1 MNIAFLF
8 YCPIVPHI
16 GGVQRVT
23 DVLTKEFVKRGH
35 NVIFICTESRNMDD
49 AYQNYS
55 ATQIYLDSN
64 KNEEEFIADY
74 CKILHTN
81 DIDVVIS
88 QEAQKE
94 SLLLLANTPICVK
107 RISVVHI
114 NPYAIIGNERRIKR
128 AIRSRRLVTNLAKYL
143 VMLFPHIARQYYRL
157 KENKFYRR
165 ILGVSDKLVLLSP
178 SFVELLKKNIP
189 NISNR
194 KLVTIGNPNTF
205 VPKHEVETKE
215 NLIICVAR
223 LSEAQKNVRDFILVW
238 QQLYKYNPMWKAV
251 IVGDGPDRGLLESF
265 AKKKGVRNLSFVGR
279 VENVGNYYQRAKFVC
294 MTSIYEGWGMVLT
307 EGMSYGCVPCV
318 YGSYGAA
325 FDIVDDGVN
334 GIIST
339 PFRPKEMADRIQTLI
354 NDESRLVQMSSSA
367 IEKVKDFNADKVA
380 DKWDALFDEL
390 LYE

>member
-23 DVLTKEFVKRGH
+23 DVLAKEFERRGH
-35 NVIFICTESRNMDD
+35 NVIFICTESQNRDD
-49 AYQNYS
+49 VYPYYS
-55 ATQIYLDSN
+55 AKQIYLDSN
-64 KNEEEFIADY
+64 KNDEEFTADY
-74 CKILHTN
+74 CKILQTN
-81 DIDVVIS
+81 DINVVIS
-88 QEAQKE
+88 QEARSD
-94 SLLLLANTPICVK
+94 SLLLLENTPICVK

-114 NPYAIIGNERRIKR
+114 NPYAIIGNEQRIKR

-143 VMLFPHIARQYYRL
+143 VMLFPHIARRYYRF

-165 ILGVSDKLVLLSP
+165 ILGVSDKLVFLSP
-178 SFVELLKKNIP
+178 SFVELLKENIP
-189 NISNR
+189 DISSR
-194 KLVTIGNPNTF
+194 KLAAIGNPNTF
-205 VPKHEVETKE
+205 VPKHEVGTKE

-223 LSEAQKNVRDFILVW
+223 LSEVPKNVRDFILVW
-238 QQLYKYNPMWKAV
+238 QQLYKDNPKWKAI
-251 IVGDGPDRGLLESF
+251 IVGDGPDRGMLESF

-380 DKWDALFDEL
+380 DKWDALFGSLE
-390 LYE
+390 E

>member
-35 NVIFICTESRNMDD
+35 NVIFICTESRNRDD

-114 NPYAIIGNERRIKR
+114 NPYGIVNNERRIKR
-128 AIRSRRLVTNLAKYL
+128 GLHTKRIFSLLAKYL
-143 VMLFPHIARQYYRL
+143 VLAFPNIARGRYIR
-157 KENKFYRR
+157 KEKLLYRR
-165 ILGVSDKLVLLSP
+165 LFAVSDKLVFLSKASVEIVKQYDTTLLP
-178 SFVELLKKNIP
+178 Q
-189 NISNR
+189 
-194 KLVTIGNPNTF
+194 KLTAIGNPNA
-205 VPKHEVETKE
+205 PLSKQILREKE

-223 LSEAQKNVRDFILVW
+223 LSEVPKNIRDFIDVW
-238 QQLYKYNPMWKAV
+238 GSLCKRNPTWRAE
-251 IVGDGPDRGLLESF
+251 IIGDGPDRDFLERY
-265 AKKKGVRNLSFVGR
+265 AERTN
-279 VENVGNYYQRAKFVC
+279 VENLKFIGEVKNVTDYYQRAKFVC

-354 NDESRLVQMSSSA
+354 NDGSRLAQMSSSA

-380 DKWDALFDEL
+380 DKWDALFGSLE
-390 LYE
+390 E

>member
-143 VMLFPHIARQYYRL
+143 VMLFPHIARQYYRF

-165 ILGVSDKLVLLSP
+165 ILGVSDKLVFLSP
-178 SFVELLKKNIP
+178 SFVELLKENIP
-189 NISNR
+189 DISSR
-194 KLVTIGNPNTF
+194 KLAAIGNPNTF
-205 VPKHEVETKE
+205 VPKHEAGTKE

-223 LSEAQKNVRDFILVW
+223 LSEVPKNVRDFILVW
-238 QQLYKYNPMWKAV
+238 QQLYKDNPKWKAI
-251 IVGDGPDRGLLESF
+251 IVGDGPDRGMLESF

-279 VENVGNYYQRAKFVC
+279 VENVGNCYQRAKFVC
-294 MTSIYEGWGMVLT
+294 MTSICEGWGMVLT

-380 DKWDALFDEL
+380 DKWDALFGSLE
-390 LYE
+390 E

>member
-23 DVLTKEFVKRGH
+23 DVLAKEFERRGH
-35 NVIFICTESRNMDD
+35 NVIFICTESQNRDD
-49 AYQNYS
+49 VYPYYS
-55 ATQIYLDSN
+55 AKQIYLDSN
-64 KNEEEFIADY
+64 KNDEEFTADY
-74 CKILHTN
+74 CKILQTN
-81 DIDVVIS
+81 DINVVIS
-88 QEAQKE
+88 QEARSD
-94 SLLLLANTPICVK
+94 SLLLLENTPICVK

-114 NPYAIIGNERRIKR
+114 NPYAIIGNEQRIKR

-143 VMLFPHIARQYYRL
+143 VMLFPHIARRYYRF

-165 ILGVSDKLVLLSP
+165 ILGVSDKLVFLSP
-178 SFVELLKKNIP
+178 SFVELLKENIP
-189 NISNR
+189 DISSR
-194 KLVTIGNPNTF
+194 KLAAIGNPNTF
-205 VPKHEVETKE
+205 VPKHEVGTKE

-223 LSEAQKNVRDFILVW
+223 LSEVPKNVRDFILVW

-380 DKWDALFDEL
+380 DKWDALFGSLE
-390 LYE
+390 E

>member
-114 NPYAIIGNERRIKR
+114 NPYAIIRNEQRIKR

-143 VMLFPHIARQYYRL
+143 VMFFPHIARQYYRF

-165 ILGVSDKLVLLSP
+165 ILGVSDKLVFLSP
-178 SFVELLKKNIP
+178 SFVELLKENIP
-189 NISNR
+189 DISSR
-194 KLVTIGNPNTF
+194 KLAAIGNPNTF
-205 VPKHEVETKE
+205 VPKHEVGTKE

-223 LSEAQKNVRDFILVW
+223 LSEVQKNVRDFILVW
-238 QQLYKYNPMWKAV
+238 QQLYKDNPKWKAI
-251 IVGDGPDRGLLESF
+251 IVGDGPDRGMLESF

-380 DKWDALFDEL
+380 DKWDALFGSLE
-390 LYE
+390 E

>member
-23 DVLTKEFVKRGH
+23 DVLAKEFERRGH
-35 NVIFICTESRNMDD
+35 NVIFICTESQNRDD
-49 AYQNYS
+49 VYPYYS
-55 ATQIYLDSN
+55 AKQIYLDSN
-64 KNEEEFIADY
+64 KNDEEFTADY
-74 CKILHTN
+74 CKILQTN
-81 DIDVVIS
+81 DINVVIS
-88 QEAQKE
+88 QEARSD
-94 SLLLLANTPICVK
+94 SLLLLENTPICVK

-114 NPYAIIGNERRIKR
+114 NPYAIIRNEQRIKR

-143 VMLFPHIARQYYRL
+143 VMFFPHIVRQYYRF

-165 ILGVSDKLVLLSP
+165 ILGVSDKLVFLSP
-178 SFVELLKKNIP
+178 SFVELLKENIP
-189 NISNR
+189 DISSR
-194 KLVTIGNPNTF
+194 KLAAIGNPNTF
-205 VPKHEVETKE
+205 VPKHEVGTKE

-223 LSEAQKNVRDFILVW
+223 LSEVPKNVRDFILVW
-238 QQLYKYNPMWKAV
+238 QQLYKDNPKWKAI
-251 IVGDGPDRGLLESF
+251 IVGDGPDRGMLESF

-367 IEKVKDFNADKVA
+367 IEKVKDFNADKVV
-380 DKWDALFDEL
+380 DKWDALFGSLE
-390 LYE
+390 E

>member
-178 SFVELLKKNIP
+178 SFVELLKENIP

-205 VPKHEVETKE
+205 VPKYEVGTKE

-223 LSEAQKNVRDFILVW
+223 LSEAPKNVRDFILVW

-380 DKWDALFDEL
+380 DKWDALFGSLE
-390 LYE
+390 E

>member
-35 NVIFICTESRNMDD
+35 NVIFICKESRNMDD

-178 SFVELLKKNIP
+178 SFVELLKENIP

-205 VPKHEVETKE
+205 VPKHEVGTKE

-223 LSEAQKNVRDFILVW
+223 LSEAPKNVRDFILVW

-339 PFRPKEMADRIQTLI
+339 PFKPKEMADRIQTLI

-380 DKWDALFDEL
+380 DKWDALFGSLE
-390 LYE
+390 E

>member
-23 DVLTKEFVKRGH
+23 DVLAKEFERRGH
-35 NVIFICTESRNMDD
+35 NVIFICTESQNRDD
-49 AYQNYS
+49 VYPYYS
-55 ATQIYLDSN
+55 AKQIYLDSN
-64 KNEEEFIADY
+64 KNDEEFTADY
-74 CKILHTN
+74 CKILQTN
-81 DIDVVIS
+81 DINVVIS
-88 QEAQKE
+88 QEARSD
-94 SLLLLANTPICVK
+94 SLLLLENTPICVK

-143 VMLFPHIARQYYRL
+143 VMLFPHIARQYYRF

-165 ILGVSDKLVLLSP
+165 ILGVSDKLVFLSP
-178 SFVELLKKNIP
+178 SFVELLKENIP

-205 VPKHEVETKE
+205 VPKHEVGTKE

-223 LSEAQKNVRDFILVW
+223 LSEVQKNVRDFILVW

-251 IVGDGPDRGLLESF
+251 IVGDGPDRGMLESF

-294 MTSIYEGWGMVLT
+294 LTSIYEGWGMVLT

-380 DKWDALFDEL
+380 DKWDALFGSLE
-390 LYE
+390 E

>member
-165 ILGVSDKLVLLSP
+165 ILGVSDKLVFLSP
-178 SFVELLKKNIP
+178 SFVELLKENIP
-189 NISNR
+189 DISSR
-194 KLVTIGNPNTF
+194 KLAAIGNPNTF
-205 VPKHEVETKE
+205 VPKHEVGTKE

-238 QQLYKYNPMWKAV
+238 QQLYKDNPKWKAI
-251 IVGDGPDRGLLESF
+251 IVGDGPDRGMLESF

-354 NDESRLVQMSSSA
+354 NDESRLAQISSSA

-380 DKWDALFDEL
+380 DKWDALFGSLE
-390 LYE
+390 E

>member
-23 DVLTKEFVKRGH
+23 DVLAKEFERRGH
-35 NVIFICTESRNMDD
+35 NVIFICTESQNRDD
-49 AYQNYS
+49 VYPYYS
-55 ATQIYLDSN
+55 AKQIYLDSN
-64 KNEEEFIADY
+64 KNDEEFTADY
-74 CKILHTN
+74 CKILQTN
-81 DIDVVIS
+81 DINVVIS
-88 QEAQKE
+88 QEARSD
-94 SLLLLANTPICVK
+94 SLLLLENTPICVK

-114 NPYAIIGNERRIKR
+114 NPYAIIRNEQRIKR

-143 VMLFPHIARQYYRL
+143 VMFFPHIARQYYWF

-165 ILGVSDKLVLLSP
+165 ILGVSDKLVFLSP
-178 SFVELLKKNIP
+178 SFVELLKENIP
-189 NISNR
+189 DISSR
-194 KLVTIGNPNTF
+194 KLAAIGNPNTF
-205 VPKHEVETKE
+205 VPKHEVGTKE

-223 LSEAQKNVRDFILVW
+223 LSEVQKNVRDFILVW
-238 QQLYKYNPMWKAV
+238 QQLYKDNPKWKAI
-251 IVGDGPDRGLLESF
+251 IVGDGPDRGMLESF

-339 PFRPKEMADRIQTLI
+339 PFRPKEIADRIQTLI

-380 DKWDALFDEL
+380 DKWDALFGSLE
-390 LYE
+390 E

>member
-23 DVLTKEFVKRGH
+23 DVLAKEFERRGH
-35 NVIFICTESRNMDD
+35 NVIFICTESRNRDD
-49 AYQNYS
+49 AYPYYS
-55 ATQIYLDSN
+55 AKQIYLDSN
-64 KNEEEFIADY
+64 KNDEEFTADY
-74 CKILHTN
+74 CKMLQTN
-81 DIDVVIS
+81 DINVVIS
-88 QEAQKE
+88 QEARTN
-94 SLLLLANTPICVK
+94 SLLLLENTPICVK

-114 NPYAIIGNERRIKR
+114 NPYAIIRNELRIKR
-128 AIRSRRLVTNLAKYL
+128 AIRSRRLVTNVAKYL
-143 VMLFPHIARQYYRL
+143 VMFFPHIARQYYRF

-165 ILGVSDKLVLLSP
+165 ILGVSDKLVFLSP
-178 SFVELLKKNIP
+178 SFVELLKENIP
-189 NISNR
+189 DISSR
-194 KLVTIGNPNTF
+194 KLAAIGNPNTF
-205 VPKHEVETKE
+205 VPKHEVGTKE

-223 LSEAQKNVRDFILVW
+223 LSEVQKNIRDFILVW
-238 QQLYKYNPMWKAV
+238 QQLYKDNPKWKAI
-251 IVGDGPDRGLLESF
+251 IVGDGPDREMLESF
-265 AKKKGVRNLSFVGR
+265 TKKKGVRNLSFVGR

-380 DKWDALFDEL
+380 DKWDALFGSLE
-390 LYE
+390 E

>member
-23 DVLTKEFVKRGH
+23 DVLAKEFERRGH

-143 VMLFPHIARQYYRL
+143 VMLFPHIARRYYRF

-165 ILGVSDKLVLLSP
+165 ILGVSDKLVFLSP
-178 SFVELLKKNIP
+178 SFVELLKENIP
-189 NISNR
+189 DISSR
-194 KLVTIGNPNTF
+194 KLAAIGNPNTF
-205 VPKHEVETKE
+205 VPKHEAGTKE

-223 LSEAQKNVRDFILVW
+223 LSEVQKNVRDFILVW
-238 QQLYKYNPMWKAV
+238 QQLYKDNPKWKAI
-251 IVGDGPDRGLLESF
+251 IVGDGPDRGMLESF

-354 NDESRLVQMSSSA
+354 NDESRLAQMSSSA

-380 DKWDALFDEL
+380 DKWDALFGSLE
-390 LYE
+390 E

>member
-23 DVLTKEFVKRGH
+23 DVLAKEFVKRGH

-143 VMLFPHIARQYYRL
+143 VMFFPHIARRYYRF

-165 ILGVSDKLVLLSP
+165 ILGVSDKLVFLSP
-178 SFVELLKKNIP
+178 SFVELLKENIP
-189 NISNR
+189 DISSR
-194 KLVTIGNPNTF
+194 KLAAIGNPNTF
-205 VPKHEVETKE
+205 VPKHEVRTKE

-223 LSEAQKNVRDFILVW
+223 LSEVQKNVRDFILVW
-238 QQLYKYNPMWKAV
+238 QQLYKDNPKWKAI
-251 IVGDGPDRGLLESF
+251 IVGDGPDRGMLESF

-380 DKWDALFDEL
+380 DKWDALFGSLE
-390 LYE
+390 E

>member
-23 DVLTKEFVKRGH
+23 DVLAKEFERRGH
-35 NVIFICTESRNMDD
+35 NVIFICTESQNRDD
-49 AYQNYS
+49 VYPYYS
-55 ATQIYLDSN
+55 AKQIYLDSN
-64 KNEEEFIADY
+64 KNDEEFTADY
-74 CKILHTN
+74 CKILQTN
-81 DIDVVIS
+81 DINVVIS
-88 QEAQKE
+88 QEARSD
-94 SLLLLANTPICVK
+94 SLLLLENTPICVK

-114 NPYAIIGNERRIKR
+114 NPYAIIRNEQRIKR

-143 VMLFPHIARQYYRL
+143 VMFFPHIARQYYRF

-165 ILGVSDKLVLLSP
+165 ILGVSDKLVFLSP
-178 SFVELLKKNIP
+178 SFVELLKENIP
-189 NISNR
+189 DISSR
-194 KLVTIGNPNTF
+194 KLAAIGNPNTF
-205 VPKHEVETKE
+205 VPKHEVGTKE

-223 LSEAQKNVRDFILVW
+223 LSEVQKNVRDFILVW
-238 QQLYKYNPMWKAV
+238 QQLYKDNPKWKAI
-251 IVGDGPDRGLLESF
+251 IVGDGPDRGMLESF

-367 IEKVKDFNADKVA
+367 IEKVKDFNADKVV
-380 DKWDALFDEL
+380 DKWDALFGSLE
-390 LYE
+390 E

>member
-223 LSEAQKNVRDFILVW
+223 LSEAPKNVRDFILVW

-354 NDESRLVQMSSSA
+354 NDGSRLAQMSSSA

-380 DKWDALFDEL
+380 DKWDALFGSLE
-390 LYE
+390 E

>member
-165 ILGVSDKLVLLSP
+165 ILGVSDKLVFLSP
-178 SFVELLKKNIP
+178 SFVELLKENIP
-189 NISNR
+189 DISSR
-194 KLVTIGNPNTF
+194 KLAAIGNPNTF
-205 VPKHEVETKE
+205 VPKHEVGTKE

-223 LSEAQKNVRDFILVW
+223 LSEVQKNVRDFILVW
-238 QQLYKYNPMWKAV
+238 QQLYKDNPKWKAI
-251 IVGDGPDRGLLESF
+251 IVGDGPDRGMLESF

-367 IEKVKDFNADKVA
+367 IEKVKDFNADKIA
-380 DKWDALFDEL
+380 DKWDALFGSLE
-390 LYE
+390 E

>member
-178 SFVELLKKNIP
+178 SFVELLKENIP

-205 VPKHEVETKE
+205 VPKHEVGTKE

-354 NDESRLVQMSSSA
+354 NDESRLAQISSSA

-380 DKWDALFDEL
+380 DKWDALFGSLE
-390 LYE
+390 E

>member
-64 KNEEEFIADY
+64 KNDEGFIADY
-74 CKILHTN
+74 CKILQTN
-81 DIDVVIS
+81 DINVVIS
-88 QEAQKE
+88 QQARTD
-94 SLLLLANTPICVK
+94 SLLLLENTPSAVK
-107 RISVVHI
+107 KISVVHI
-114 NPYAIIGNERRIKR
+114 NPYGIVNNERRIKR
-128 AIRSRRLVTNLAKYL
+128 GLHTKRIFSLLAKYL
-143 VMLFPHIARQYYRL
+143 VLAFPNIARGRYIR
-157 KENKFYRR
+157 KEKLLYRR
-165 ILGVSDKLVLLSP
+165 LFAVSDKLVFLSKSSVEIVKQYDTTLLP
-178 SFVELLKKNIP
+178 Q
-189 NISNR
+189 
-194 KLVTIGNPNTF
+194 KLTAIGNPNA
-205 VPKHEVETKE
+205 PLSKQILREKE

-223 LSEAQKNVRDFILVW
+223 LSEVPKNIRDFIDVW
-238 QQLYKYNPMWKAV
+238 ESLCKRNPTWRAE
-251 IVGDGPDRGLLESF
+251 IIGDGPDRDFLERY
-265 AKKKGVRNLSFVGR
+265 AERTN
-279 VENVGNYYQRAKFVC
+279 VENLKFIGEVKNVTDYYQRAKFVC

-380 DKWDALFDEL
+380 DKWDALFGSLE
-390 LYE
+390 E

>member
-23 DVLTKEFVKRGH
+23 DVLAKEFERRGH
-35 NVIFICTESRNMDD
+35 NVIFICTESQNRDD
-49 AYQNYS
+49 VYPYYS
-55 ATQIYLDSN
+55 AKQIYLDSN

-143 VMLFPHIARQYYRL
+143 VMFFPHIARQYYRF

-165 ILGVSDKLVLLSP
+165 ILGVSDKLVFLSP
-178 SFVELLKKNIP
+178 SFVELLKENIP
-189 NISNR
+189 DISSR
-194 KLVTIGNPNTF
+194 KLAAIGNPNTF
-205 VPKHEVETKE
+205 VPKHEVGTKE

-223 LSEAQKNVRDFILVW
+223 LSEVQKNVRDFILVW
-238 QQLYKYNPMWKAV
+238 QQLYKDNPKWKAI
-251 IVGDGPDRGLLESF
+251 IVGDGPDRGMLESF

-354 NDESRLVQMSSSA
+354 NDESRLAQMSSSA

-380 DKWDALFDEL
+380 DKWDALFGSLE
-390 LYE
+390 E

>member
-23 DVLTKEFVKRGH
+23 DVLAKEFERRGH

-64 KNEEEFIADY
+64 KNEGEFIADY

-178 SFVELLKKNIP
+178 SFVELFKENIP

-205 VPKHEVETKE
+205 VPKYEVGTKE

-223 LSEAQKNVRDFILVW
+223 LSEAPKNVRDFILVW

-294 MTSIYEGWGMVLT
+294 LTSIYEGWGMVLT

-354 NDESRLVQMSSSA
+354 NDESRLAQMSSSA

-380 DKWDALFDEL
+380 DKWDALFGSLE
-390 LYE
+390 E

>member
-88 QEAQKE
+88 QKAQKE

-178 SFVELLKKNIP
+178 SFVELLKENIP

-205 VPKHEVETKE
+205 VPKHEVGTKE

-223 LSEAQKNVRDFILVW
+223 LSEAPKNVRDFILVW

-380 DKWDALFDEL
+380 DKWDALFDSLE
-390 LYE
+390 E

>member
-8 YCPIVPHI
+8 YCHIVPHI

-49 AYQNYS
+49 AYQIYS

-143 VMLFPHIARQYYRL
+143 VMFFPHIARQYYRF

-165 ILGVSDKLVLLSP
+165 ILGVSDKLVFLSP
-178 SFVELLKKNIP
+178 SFVELLKENIP
-189 NISNR
+189 DISSR
-194 KLVTIGNPNTF
+194 KLAAIGNPNTF
-205 VPKHEVETKE
+205 VPKHEVGTKE

-223 LSEAQKNVRDFILVW
+223 LSEVPKNVRDFILVW
-238 QQLYKYNPMWKAV
+238 QQLYKDNPKWKAI
-251 IVGDGPDRGLLESF
+251 IVGDGPDRGMLESF

-354 NDESRLVQMSSSA
+354 NDESRLAQMSSSS

-380 DKWDALFDEL
+380 DKWDALFGSLE
-390 LYE
+390 E

>member
-178 SFVELLKKNIP
+178 SFVELLKENIP

-205 VPKHEVETKE
+205 VPKHEVGTKE

-223 LSEAQKNVRDFILVW
+223 LSEAPKNVRDFILVW

-339 PFRPKEMADRIQTLI
+339 PFKPKEMADRIQTLI

-380 DKWDALFDEL
+380 DKWDALFCSLE
-390 LYE
+390 E

>member
-16 GGVQRVT
+16 GGAQRVT

-178 SFVELLKKNIP
+178 SFVELLKENIP

-205 VPKHEVETKE
+205 VPKHEVGTKE

-339 PFRPKEMADRIQTLI
+339 PFKPKEMADRIQTLI

-380 DKWDALFDEL
+380 DKWDALFGSLE
-390 LYE
+390 E

>member
-165 ILGVSDKLVLLSP
+165 ILGVSDKLVFLSP
-178 SFVELLKKNIP
+178 SFVELLKENIP
-189 NISNR
+189 DISSR
-194 KLVTIGNPNTF
+194 KLAAIGNPNTF
-205 VPKHEVETKE
+205 VPKHEVGTKE

-223 LSEAQKNVRDFILVW
+223 LSEVPKNVRDFILVW
-238 QQLYKYNPMWKAV
+238 QQLYKDNPKWKAI
-251 IVGDGPDRGLLESF
+251 IVGDGPDRGMLESF

-294 MTSIYEGWGMVLT
+294 LTSIYEGWGMVLT

-367 IEKVKDFNADKVA
+367 IEKVKDFNADKIA
-380 DKWDALFDEL
+380 DKWDALFGSLE
-390 LYE
+390 E

>member
-178 SFVELLKKNIP
+178 SFVELLKENIP

-205 VPKHEVETKE
+205 VPKHEVGTKE

-223 LSEAQKNVRDFILVW
+223 LSEAPKNVRDFILVW

-294 MTSIYEGWGMVLT
+294 LTSIYEGWGMVLT

-354 NDESRLVQMSSSA
+354 NDESRLAQMSSSA

-380 DKWDALFDEL
+380 DKWDALFGSLE
-390 LYE
+390 E

>member
-49 AYQNYS
+49 AYQIYS

-143 VMLFPHIARQYYRL
+143 VMFFPHIARQYYWF

-165 ILGVSDKLVLLSP
+165 ILGVSDKLVFLSP
-178 SFVELLKKNIP
+178 SFVELLKENIP
-189 NISNR
+189 DISSR
-194 KLVTIGNPNTF
+194 KLAAIGNPNTF
-205 VPKHEVETKE
+205 VPKHEVGTKE

-223 LSEAQKNVRDFILVW
+223 LSEVQKNVRDFILVW
-238 QQLYKYNPMWKAV
+238 QQLYKDNPKWKAI
-251 IVGDGPDRGLLESF
+251 IVGDGPDRGMLESF

-354 NDESRLVQMSSSA
+354 NDESRLAQMSSSA

-380 DKWDALFDEL
+380 DKWDALFGSLE
-390 LYE
+390 E

>member
-178 SFVELLKKNIP
+178 SFVELLKENIP
-189 NISNR
+189 DISSR
-194 KLVTIGNPNTF
+194 KLAAIGNPNTF
-205 VPKHEVETKE
+205 VPKHEVGTKE

-223 LSEAQKNVRDFILVW
+223 LSEVPKNVRDFILVW
-238 QQLYKYNPMWKAV
+238 QQLYKDNPKWKAI
-251 IVGDGPDRGLLESF
+251 IVGDGPDRGMLESF

-354 NDESRLVQMSSSA
+354 NNESRLAQMSSSA

-380 DKWDALFDEL
+380 DKWDALFGSLE
-390 LYE
+390 E

>member
-114 NPYAIIGNERRIKR
+114 NPYAIIRNEQRIKR

-143 VMLFPHIARQYYRL
+143 VMFFPHIARQYYWF

-165 ILGVSDKLVLLSP
+165 ILGVSDKLVFLSP
-178 SFVELLKKNIP
+178 LFVELLKENIP
-189 NISNR
+189 DISSR
-194 KLVTIGNPNTF
+194 KLAAIGNPNTF
-205 VPKHEVETKE
+205 VPKHEVGTKE

-223 LSEAQKNVRDFILVW
+223 LSEVQKNVRDFILVW
-238 QQLYKYNPMWKAV
+238 QQLYKDNPKWKAI
-251 IVGDGPDRGLLESF
+251 IVGDGPDRGMLESF

-380 DKWDALFDEL
+380 DKWDALFGSLE
-390 LYE
+390 E

>member
-178 SFVELLKKNIP
+178 SFVELLKENIP
-189 NISNR
+189 DISSR
-194 KLVTIGNPNTF
+194 KLAAIGNPNTF
-205 VPKHEVETKE
+205 VPKHEVGTKE

-223 LSEAQKNVRDFILVW
+223 LSEVPKNVRDFILVW
-238 QQLYKYNPMWKAV
+238 QQLYKDNPKWKAI
-251 IVGDGPDRGLLESF
+251 IVGDGPDRGMLESF

-354 NDESRLVQMSSSA
+354 NDESRLAQMSSSA

-380 DKWDALFDEL
+380 DKWDALFGSLE
-390 LYE
+390 E

>member
-23 DVLTKEFVKRGH
+23 DVLAKEFVKRGH

-143 VMLFPHIARQYYRL
+143 VMLFPHIARRYYRF

-165 ILGVSDKLVLLSP
+165 ILGVSDKLVFLSP
-178 SFVELLKKNIP
+178 SFVELLKENIP
-189 NISNR
+189 DISSR
-194 KLVTIGNPNTF
+194 KLAAIGNPNTF
-205 VPKHEVETKE
+205 VPKHEVRTKE

-223 LSEAQKNVRDFILVW
+223 LSEVPKNVRDFILVW
-238 QQLYKYNPMWKAV
+238 QQLYKDNPKWKAI
-251 IVGDGPDRGLLESF
+251 IVGDGPDRGMLESF

-354 NDESRLVQMSSSA
+354 NDESRLAQMSSSA

-380 DKWDALFDEL
+380 DKWDALFGSLE
-390 LYE
+390 E

>member
-178 SFVELLKKNIP
+178 SFVELLK
-189 NISNR
+189 
-194 KLVTIGNPNTF
+194 
-205 VPKHEVETKE
+205 E
-215 NLIICVAR
+215 NICVAR
-223 LSEAQKNVRDFILVW
+223 LSEAPKNVRDFILVW

-339 PFRPKEMADRIQTLI
+339 PFKPKEMADRIQTLI

-380 DKWDALFDEL
+380 DKWDALFGSLE
-390 LYE
+390 E

>member
-178 SFVELLKKNIP
+178 SFVELLKENIP

-205 VPKHEVETKE
+205 VPKHEVGTKE

-223 LSEAQKNVRDFILVW
+223 LSEAPKNVRDFILVW
-238 QQLYKYNPMWKAV
+238 QQLYKYV

-339 PFRPKEMADRIQTLI
+339 PFKPKEMADRIQTLI

-380 DKWDALFDEL
+380 DKWDALFGSLE
-390 LYE
+390 E

>member
-23 DVLTKEFVKRGH
+23 DVLAKEFERRGH
-35 NVIFICTESRNMDD
+35 NVIFICTESQNRDD
-49 AYQNYS
+49 VYPYYS
-55 ATQIYLDSN
+55 AKQIYLDSN
-64 KNEEEFIADY
+64 KNDEEFTADY
-74 CKILHTN
+74 CKILQTN
-81 DIDVVIS
+81 DINVVIS
-88 QEAQKE
+88 QEARSD
-94 SLLLLANTPICVK
+94 SLLLLENTPICVK

-114 NPYAIIGNERRIKR
+114 NPYAIIRNEQRIKR

-143 VMLFPHIARQYYRL
+143 VMFFPHIARQYYRF

-165 ILGVSDKLVLLSP
+165 ILGVSDKLVFLSP
-178 SFVELLKKNIP
+178 SFVELLKENIP
-189 NISNR
+189 DISSR
-194 KLVTIGNPNTF
+194 KLAAIGNPNTF
-205 VPKHEVETKE
+205 VPKHEVGTKE

-223 LSEAQKNVRDFILVW
+223 LSEVQKNVRDFILVW
-238 QQLYKYNPMWKAV
+238 QQLYKDNPKWKAI
-251 IVGDGPDRGLLESF
+251 IVGDGPDRGMLESF

-294 MTSIYEGWGMVLT
+294 MTSIHEGWGMVLT

-380 DKWDALFDEL
+380 DKWDALFGSLE
-390 LYE
+390 E

>member
-143 VMLFPHIARQYYRL
+143 VMLFPHIARRYYRF

-165 ILGVSDKLVLLSP
+165 ILGVSDKLVFLSP
-178 SFVELLKKNIP
+178 SFVELLKENIP
-189 NISNR
+189 DISSR
-194 KLVTIGNPNTF
+194 KLAAIGNPNTF
-205 VPKHEVETKE
+205 VPKHEVGTKE

-223 LSEAQKNVRDFILVW
+223 LSEVPKNVRDFILVW

-380 DKWDALFDEL
+380 DKWDALFGSLE
-390 LYE
+390 E

>member
-23 DVLTKEFVKRGH
+23 DVLAKEFERRGH
-35 NVIFICTESRNMDD
+35 NVIFICTESQNRDD
-49 AYQNYS
+49 VYPYYS
-55 ATQIYLDSN
+55 AKQIYLDSN
-64 KNEEEFIADY
+64 KNDEEFTADY
-74 CKILHTN
+74 CKILQTN
-81 DIDVVIS
+81 DINVVIS
-88 QEAQKE
+88 QEARSD
-94 SLLLLANTPICVK
+94 SLLLLENTPICVK

-143 VMLFPHIARQYYRL
+143 VMLFPHIARRYYRF

-165 ILGVSDKLVLLSP
+165 ILGVSDKLVFLSP
-178 SFVELLKKNIP
+178 SFVELLKENIP
-189 NISNR
+189 DISSR
-194 KLVTIGNPNTF
+194 KLAAIGNPNTF
-205 VPKHEVETKE
+205 VPKHEAGTKE

-223 LSEAQKNVRDFILVW
+223 LSEVPKNVRDFILVW
-238 QQLYKYNPMWKAV
+238 QQLYKDNPKWMAI
-251 IVGDGPDRGLLESF
+251 IVGDGPDRGMLESF

-294 MTSIYEGWGMVLT
+294 LTSIYEGWGMVLT

-380 DKWDALFDEL
+380 DKWDALFGSLE
-390 LYE
+390 E

>member
-35 NVIFICTESRNMDD
+35 NVIFICTESQNRDD
-49 AYQNYS
+49 VYPYYS
-55 ATQIYLDSN
+55 AKQIYLDSN
-64 KNEEEFIADY
+64 KNDEEFTADY
-74 CKILHTN
+74 CKILQTN
-81 DIDVVIS
+81 DINVVIS
-88 QEAQKE
+88 QEARSD
-94 SLLLLANTPICVK
+94 SLLLLENTPICVK

-114 NPYAIIGNERRIKR
+114 NPYAIIGNEQRIKR

-143 VMLFPHIARQYYRL
+143 VMLFPHIARRYYRF

-165 ILGVSDKLVLLSP
+165 ILGVSDKLVFLSP
-178 SFVELLKKNIP
+178 SFVELLKENIP
-189 NISNR
+189 DISSR
-194 KLVTIGNPNTF
+194 KLAAIGNPNTF
-205 VPKHEVETKE
+205 VPKHEVGTKE

-223 LSEAQKNVRDFILVW
+223 LSEVPKNVRDFILVW

-380 DKWDALFDEL
+380 DKWDALFGSLE
-390 LYE
+390 E

>member
-23 DVLTKEFVKRGH
+23 DVLAKEFERRGH
-35 NVIFICTESRNMDD
+35 NVIFICTESQNRDD
-49 AYQNYS
+49 VYPYYS
-55 ATQIYLDSN
+55 AKQIYLDSN
-64 KNEEEFIADY
+64 KNDEEFTADY
-74 CKILHTN
+74 CKILQTN
-81 DIDVVIS
+81 DINVVIS
-88 QEAQKE
+88 QEARSD
-94 SLLLLANTPICVK
+94 SLLLLENTPICVK

-114 NPYAIIGNERRIKR
+114 NPYAIIGNEQRIKR

-143 VMLFPHIARQYYRL
+143 VMLFPHIARRYYRF

-165 ILGVSDKLVLLSP
+165 ILGVSDKLVFLSP
-178 SFVELLKKNIP
+178 SFVELLKENIP
-189 NISNR
+189 DISSR
-194 KLVTIGNPNTF
+194 KLAAIGNPNTF
-205 VPKHEVETKE
+205 VPKHEVGTKE

-223 LSEAQKNVRDFILVW
+223 LSEVPKNVRDFILVW

-354 NDESRLVQMSSSA
+354 NDESRLAQMSSSA

-380 DKWDALFDEL
+380 DKWDALFGSLE
-390 LYE
+390 E

>member
-23 DVLTKEFVKRGH
+23 DVLAKEFERRGH
-35 NVIFICTESRNMDD
+35 NVIFICTESQNRDD
-49 AYQNYS
+49 VYPYYS
-55 ATQIYLDSN
+55 AKQIYLDSN
-64 KNEEEFIADY
+64 KNDEEFTADY
-74 CKILHTN
+74 CKILQTN
-81 DIDVVIS
+81 DINVVIS
-88 QEAQKE
+88 QEARSD
-94 SLLLLANTPICVK
+94 SLLLLENTPICVK

-114 NPYAIIGNERRIKR
+114 NPYAIIRNEQRIKR
-128 AIRSRRLVTNLAKYL
+128 VIRSRRLVTNLAKYL
-143 VMLFPHIARQYYRL
+143 VMFFPHIARQYYRF

-165 ILGVSDKLVLLSP
+165 ILGVSDKLVFLSP
-178 SFVELLKKNIP
+178 SFVELLKENIP
-189 NISNR
+189 DISSR
-194 KLVTIGNPNTF
+194 KLAAIGNPNTF
-205 VPKHEVETKE
+205 VPKHEVGTKE

-223 LSEAQKNVRDFILVW
+223 LSEVQKNVRDFILVW
-238 QQLYKYNPMWKAV
+238 QQLYKDNPKWKAI
-251 IVGDGPDRGLLESF
+251 IVGDGPDRGMLESF

-380 DKWDALFDEL
+380 DKWDALFGSLE
-390 LYE
+390 E